1 MAARQAI
8 TLGEANDTWLDT
20 TFPEPA
26 RLYRNG
32 MKCLEGEKYDGKSKG
47 LRVFL
52 ESFKAK
58 AIMYNWFD
66 VLTVPDAAG
75 TLRNF
80 LNSYGTITMAEC
92 QAHATIYMAARDRA
106 AQNSQMIYHCV
117 VDSITTEV
125 QATLMAEQEHYEI
138 DGYSDGLCFLKMLIS
153 KAQVNTIG
161 TINMLR
167 TAISSLPN
175 KMVELSGNVIE
186 FNNYVRNIEHT
197 MLSYN
202 ESSKEIMVNLFM
214 SYSKVEDEDFVTYVK
229 NKRNAWEEE
238 TIVLTTK
245 TLMTF
250 TDNHYKTRI
259 QQEDWLAPTKKDEQ
273 IIALTAALAKTTSK
287 SGRNAAVNKVPGAV
301 AAVGTVRLPK
311 SERLA
316 ADKINNPWKY
326 ARPQEGEST
335 TILRDG
341 ATWHW
346 CTKHNR
352 YTGHTDAD
360 CQGVGTFNPRRAG
373 TNNNVAYVATGDDNS
388 TAESTI
394 TTPTVQVNRAL
405 LSIMND
411 NGSLFD

>member
-1 MAARQAI
+1 MAAARQAI
-8 TLGEANDTWLDT
+8 TLGEANDQWLDT
-20 TFPEPA
+20 TIAEPA

-32 MKCLEGEKYDGKSKG
+32 MKCLEGEKYDGKSRG

-75 TLRNF
+75 TNRNF
-80 LNSYGTITMAEC
+80 LSTYGTITMAEC
-92 QAHATIYMAARDRA
+92 NAHAVVYMTARDRA
-106 AQNSQMIYHCV
+106 AQNAQMIYHCV
-117 VDSITTEV
+117 VDSLTTEM
-125 QATLMAEQEHYEI
+125 QATLMAEQEFYEV
-138 DGYSDGLCFLKMLIS
+138 DGYSDGLCFLKLLIS
-153 KAQVNTIG
+153 KAQVDTIG

-167 TAISSLPN
+167 TAISKLPV
-175 KMVELSGNVIE
+175 KMVELAGNVVE

-245 TLMTF
+245 SLMTF

-273 IIALTAALAKTTSK
+273 IIALTAALAKSNGKGSK
-287 SGRNAAVNKVPGAV
+287 GGGPNASSAVTA
-301 AAVGTVRLPK
+301 VRLPK
-311 SERLA
+311 AERMA
-316 ADKINNPWKY
+316 ADKIKNPWKY
-326 ARPQEGEST
+326 SRPQEGEST
-335 TILRDG
+335 TLLREG

-352 YTGHTDAD
+352 YTGHTDAE
-360 CQGVGTFNPRRAG
+360 CQGVGTFNPRR
-373 TNNNVAYVATGDDNS
+373 TPSSNVAYVAAEDDLS
-388 TAESTI
+388 TAPSAL
-394 TTPTVQVNRAL
+394 TTPTVKVNRAL
-405 LSIMND
+405 LSIMSD